1 MKKSRVKTCVDRQRK
16 NIVGYQEKKKKKK
29 SEEKKNIRK
38 RKKGFQM
45 FRVFCCPK
53 DKVVQQILSKICKQ
67 EHFSSFPISC
77 SHVFN
82 LFLLD
87 FFFKPEAT
95 EYIFFF
101 IYLMKLKSSSCV

>member
-1 MKKSRVKTCVDRQRK
+1 MKKSRIKTCVDRQMK
-16 NIVGYQEKKKKKK
+16 NIVGYQEEKKKKKK
-29 SEEKKNIRK
+29 NQKKKKCQKK
-38 RKKGFQM
+38 RGFQM

-87 FFFKPEAT
+87 FFFKPEET
-95 EYIFFF
+95 EYVFF
-101 IYLMKLKSSSCV
+101 SSI

>member
-16 NIVGYQEKKKKKK
+16 NVVEYQRKKRKKIRRKRNI
-29 SEEKKNIRK
+29 KN

-53 DKVVQQILSKICKQ
+53 YKVVQQILSKICKQ
-67 EHFSSFPISC
+67 KHFSSFPISY

-82 LFLLD
+82 VFPLDLSYFLF
-87 FFFKPEAT
+87 
-95 EYIFFF
+95 
-101 IYLMKLKSSSCV
+101 